1 MFLILTNYGKIT
13 LMHWYDGREV
23 LAVKLVHS
31 PSTNSLASDSNK
43 TDFVFSGVHVEY
55 FYTR

>member
-1 MFLILTNYGKIT
+1 MQ
-13 LMHWYDGREV
+13 WYDGREV

-55 FYTR
+55 F